1 MNGWLFISNNM
12 KKIFYVIPIFLI
24 TFAACVDDGINEP
37 VSPDPVIESIALN
50 YSQLN
55 KSLFISAKVTDPQGW
70 ETIDS
75 VGFDLYRKDSVD
87 SVDEEWFLAGQLV
100 DVGPPLDII
109 KRDNVYSYLIDS
121 NVLSDNEGSFRVNV
135 QAFDEDGNESDIEIA
150 SALVAPNSPPQ
161 IYPLQLP
168 SSFEKG
174 DTLVFKM
181 RVTDPQG
188 VPDISSVTYSILKP
202 DGKYLKDFF
211 YLSDAGPYGG
221 LGDEYANDGI
231 YTVYQPSSR
240 ESKLQGL
247 FVFYFVAK
255 DLSGASSD
263 TLTVPITNPG
273 VTLIVPNSADT
284 FSSGDTCRI
293 QWESAYISTL
303 RIEYTTNAN
312 TALPDYSEIAT
323 VSASTG
329 YYDWQVSQ
337 DLSSG
342 HCKVKIYD
350 PDKPTRS
357 DVSDAEFT
365 ILP

>member
-1 MNGWLFISNNM
+1 MNGWLFLSNNM
-12 KKIFYVIPIFLI
+12 KKIFYVIPIILI
-24 TFAACVDDGINEP
+24 TFAACVNDGVNEP

-50 YSQLN
+50 YSQLK

-75 VGFDLYRKDSVD
+75 VVFYLYRMDSSD
-87 SVDEEWFLAGQLV
+87 TNIANLFMTGLLLDN
-100 DVGPPLDII
+100 GPPLDII

-121 NVLSDNEGSFRVNV
+121 NVLSNNEGSFRVDV
-135 QAFDEDGNESDIEIA
+135 QAYDNDGHTSDIEIA

-168 SSFEKG
+168 GSFEKG

-188 VPDISSVTYSILKP
+188 ASDINSVTYSILKP
-202 DGKYLKDFF
+202 DGDYLKDFF

-221 LGDEYANDGI
+221 LGDEYADDGI
-231 YTVYQPSSR
+231 YTVYQPSNR

-255 DLSGASSD
+255 DISGASSD
-263 TLTVPITNPG
+263 TLRVPITNPG
-273 VTLIVPNSADT
+273 VTLLAPNSADT

-293 QWESAYISTL
+293 QWKSAYISTL
-303 RIEYTTNAN
+303 RIEYSTNAN
-312 TALPDYSEIAT
+312 AALPDYSEIAT

-329 YYDWQVSQ
+329 YYDWQVPQ

-342 HCKVKIYD
+342 CCKVKIYD

>member
-1 MNGWLFISNNM
+1 M
-12 KKIFYVIPIFLI
+12 KKIFYVIPIILI
-24 TFAACVDDGINEP
+24 TFAACVNDGVNEP

-50 YSQLN
+50 YSQSN

-75 VGFDLYRKDSVD
+75 VVFHLYRMDSTD
-87 SVDEEWFLAGQLV
+87 TNITNLFMTGLLLD
-100 DVGPPLDII
+100 DGPPLDII

-121 NVLSDNEGSFRVNV
+121 NVLSNNEGFFQVKV
-135 QAFDEDGNESDIEIA
+135 QAFDEDGNESDMEIA

-168 SSFEKG
+168 NSFEKG

-188 VPDISSVTYSILKP
+188 APDISSVTYSILKP

-221 LGDEYANDGI
+221 LGDEYADDGI
-231 YTVYQPSSR
+231 YTVYQPSNR

-255 DLSGASSD
+255 DISGARSD

-273 VTLIVPNSADT
+273 VTLILPNSADT
-284 FSSGDTCRI
+284 LYSGETYKI

-303 RIEYTTNAN
+303 RIGYTTNADA
-312 TALPDYSEIAT
+312 TLPDYSEIAT
-323 VSASTG
+323 VSATTG
-329 YYDWQVSQ
+329 YYDWQVPQ
-337 DLSSG
+337 GLLSG
-342 HCKVKIYD
+342 RCKIKIYD
-350 PDKPTRS
+350 PDKPTRF